1 MILRRS
7 MFEIRA
13 ELAFV
18 PVLSQ
23 SFSQIYAQLQNC
35 LLTRA
40 GVTVY
45 FNAQVKISRRLCT
58 IMGEERQ
65 STLRKKILVAFS
77 YGDFY
82 CNGRKRNSRIDI
94 LYFSPFVAQRFVRR
108 YSNYDRRKQTAGCD
122 ILFFHDPPRDEILM
136 DANRYRRNVYEGRVG
151 KKVI

>member
-1 MILRRS
+1 MILQRS

-23 SFSQIYAQLQNC
+23 SFSQIYAQLRNC

-45 FNAQVKISRRLCT
+45 FNAQVRIPRRLCT
-58 IMGEERQ
+58 IMGEKRQ
-65 STLRKKILVAFS
+65 SALRKKILVPFSVHHLARS

-94 LYFSPFVAQRFVRR
+94 LYFSPFVAISFFSTIQR
-108 YSNYDRRKQTAGCD
+108 D
-122 ILFFHDPPRDEILM
+122 INGGE
-136 DANRYRRNVYEGRVG
+136 
-151 KKVI
+151 

>member
-1 MILRRS
+1 

-82 CNGRKRNSRIDI
+82 CNGRKRNLRIDI
-94 LYFSPFVAQRFVRR
+94 LYFSPFVA
-108 YSNYDRRKQTAGCD
+108 
-122 ILFFHDPPRDEILM
+122 
-136 DANRYRRNVYEGRVG
+136 
-151 KKVI
+151 